1 MPHMGQPVV
10 IINDNSKGH
19 GCLVTLLW
27 FVFIGSWASLAWIIL
42 SWLFIVLVIT
52 MPIGLV
58 MINKLPKIASLR
70 EPGHEFAAVT
80 QGMTTRIQ
88 QVSQA
93 QHSFLLRA
101 FYFVFIGSW
110 FSLVWLLIAWVASVT
125 LIGLPLTIWMYNRV
139 PAVTTLKRY

>member
-1 MPHMGQPVV
+1 MLNMGQPVV
-10 IINDNSKGH
+10 VVEDNSKRH

-27 FVFIGSWASLAWIIL
+27 FIFIGSWASLAWIFL

-70 EPGHEFAAVT
+70 EPGHTFVAVT

-88 QVSQA
+88 QASQG
-93 QHSFLLRA
+93 QRSFLLRA
-101 FYFVFIGSW
+101 LYFVIVGWW
-110 FSLVWLLIAWVASVT
+110 FSLVWLVIAWVASIT